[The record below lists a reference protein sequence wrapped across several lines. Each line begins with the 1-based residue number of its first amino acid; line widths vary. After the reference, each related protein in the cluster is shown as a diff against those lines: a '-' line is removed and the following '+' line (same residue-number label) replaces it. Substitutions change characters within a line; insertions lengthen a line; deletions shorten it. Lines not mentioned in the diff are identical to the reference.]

1 MIKAAKSVQDDNA
14 ETAIYGEKKLKPE
27 VYRPELPKNFEVN
40 LEIGNVHTLTRS
52 NESSVPATRIGRLA
66 TFGQLAFGLLG
77 GATAEVTRR
86 TFGMGK
92 TLQAEGIPKNPF
104 LSEANADRIVATL
117 CRVWFL
123 LAASLAFCGLHY

>member
-1 MIKAAKSVQDDNA
+1 M
-14 ETAIYGEKKLKPE
+14 
-27 VYRPELPKNFEVN
+27 
-40 LEIGNVHTLTRS
+40 GNVHTLTRS

-86 TFGMGK
+86 TFGIGK
-92 TLQAEGIPKNPF
+92 RLQEEGIPKNPF

-117 CRVWFL
+117 CRVSFFKWDKNFWL
-123 LAASLAFCGLHY
+123 FS